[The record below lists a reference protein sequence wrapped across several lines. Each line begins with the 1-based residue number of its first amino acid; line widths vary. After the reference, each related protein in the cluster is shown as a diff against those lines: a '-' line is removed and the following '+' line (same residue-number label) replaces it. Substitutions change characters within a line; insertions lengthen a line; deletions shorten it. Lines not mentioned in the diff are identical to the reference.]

1 MRSKGK
7 GREYSL
13 FGSPRSRQ
21 SNQKHGHVHQVARLD
36 RAHSLEQVSRTGCF
50 GETWRSHEFSQSG
63 TKPSFF
69 LQFLHVQERY
79 LASEGLYSTLKQDDE
94 PSDNY
99 LQATLLPLASDRGVI
114 LFRKWIKRYSGGRF
128 PFHGNATMSS
138 VDVEKVF
145 DIYNSHTKVSSY
157 SASFFRHFRH
167 PAYMQMTFDFL

>member
-63 TKPSFF
+63 TKPSLSCSSSTSRRDTSRVKAFTQPSSKMTSQAITTSKQHFF
-69 LQFLHVQERY
+69 PWRVTE
-79 LASEGLYSTLKQDDE
+79 E
-94 PSDNY
+94 
-99 LQATLLPLASDRGVI
+99 
-114 LFRKWIKRYSGGRF
+114 LF
-128 PFHGNATMSS
+128 
-138 VDVEKVF
+138 
-145 DIYNSHTKVSSY
+145 Y
-157 SASFFRHFRH
+157 SASGSRDTRAVAFPSTATQPCLRLTSKKCL
-167 PAYMQMTFDFL
+167 TFTTRTRR